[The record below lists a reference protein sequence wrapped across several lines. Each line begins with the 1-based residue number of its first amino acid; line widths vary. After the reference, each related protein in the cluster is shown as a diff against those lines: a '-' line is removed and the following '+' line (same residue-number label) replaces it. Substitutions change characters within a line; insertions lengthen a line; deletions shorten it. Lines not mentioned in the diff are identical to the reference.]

1 MHFPY
6 ITACVKSVD
15 EEMDT
20 SVNMTDMCVGENIEI
35 HSTEKQIFSSSVGE

>member
-6 ITACVKSVD
+6 ITACVKSED

-20 SVNMTDMCVGENIEI
+20 SVNMTDMCAGENFEI
-35 HSTEKQIFSSSVGE
+35 HSTEKQIICSSLGE